1 MARRRVGET
10 KRRLSFA
17 SASTPAPGSYRR
29 GHSAWKIS
37 IYLCRPARSLLLLL
51 VLNPVVVVVLLA
63 VAAAGLVDNRLLLH
77 RVDSYRT
84 AVGEAGG
91 GTGCLT
97 MAYTSSHS
105 LQRGAKTH
113 FRKVVHVRQ
122 HSPTRLSTRLVVRY
136 VIINNDL
143 RAGID
148 TTAAEGSSFRNCH
161 AWLAPGTWRHLMQ
174 PSTTRA
180 ARSQAQLDKI

>member
-37 IYLCRPARSLLLLL
+37 IYLSRPARSLLLLL

-97 MAYTSSHS
+97 MAYTFSNS

-113 FRKVVHVRQ
+113 YRESGARTPTLTD
-122 HSPTRLSTRLVVRY
+122 SPLNSSRRPLRY
-136 VIINNDL
+136 
-143 RAGID
+143 
-148 TTAAEGSSFRNCH
+148 H
-161 AWLAPGTWRHLMQ
+161 Q
-174 PSTTRA
+174 
-180 ARSQAQLDKI
+180 Q